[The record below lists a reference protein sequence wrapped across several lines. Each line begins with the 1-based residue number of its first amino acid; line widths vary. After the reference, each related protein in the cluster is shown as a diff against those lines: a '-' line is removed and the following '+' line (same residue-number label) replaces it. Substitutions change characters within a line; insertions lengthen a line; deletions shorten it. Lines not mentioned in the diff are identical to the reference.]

1 MSTKLATLR
10 SALDSLRK
18 RRASV
23 RLATAFS
30 GFLASAI
37 WILFGCFLL
46 DWSFKMELAPRF
58 VLILIGLY
66 VMVRAWRRYAGP
78 LLGQNE
84 TLLQTALLVEKTKE
98 IDSDLI
104 AALEFENPE
113 AEGWGSAELQEE
125 VKDAVAELSKSLDV
139 SEGFSSGAL
148 GQRATAFVLSAC
160 LIGSL
165 CFFFPG
171 FGSAFLNRMLF
182 GKEHYPTNTTIEAI
196 FVIRPEVKNPE
207 TGGVTFAEQ
216 KTDVM
221 KAGSYRSPIGEPLV
235 FQVQCSQ
242 KNDGELPEGGTL
254 TFTGASSSSKNLV
267 AEKNNDG
274 NLTGIYTARLSQLLG
289 TLEFKVEV
297 GDAYSERFTIE
308 RIDRP
313 IISVELAAKAPDYVG
328 ANTSD
333 PDEGTGNDCKLF
345 VDEKGNQE
353 QGIDCETGLLQ
364 VEVQEG
370 GEIKLAL
377 ASRKKALKTVVL
389 RIGEEKFDLKDSGI
403 KSADKRPIW
412 VLKDK
417 VTPLKVVRKR
427 LKYSIEVTDVDDL
440 RPELEYAGLIQIR
453 ADKPPRVQASLVSR
467 YVLPEAAPM
476 IDLIARDDY
485 GIGKVQV
492 HVEVSRQQQEP
503 EKVDSLTVPA
513 KADED
518 KNKNR
523 FRASH
528 PCALK
533 KYDLKKDDIVRLI
546 VEVTDDRGEA
556 LEGESSRSE
565 ALSLR
570 VTDRSG
576 LLNAITELDKNSVRQ
591 LDAIIEKELGIG
603 DSK

>member
-10 SALDSLRK
+10 SALESLRR
-18 RRASV
+18 RRATV

-30 GFLASAI
+30 GFLAAVI

-66 VMVRAWRRYAGP
+66 VLVRAWRRYAGP
-78 LLGQNE
+78 LLGHSE

-104 AALEFENPE
+104 AALEFENPQ

-125 VKDAVAELSKSLDV
+125 VKDGVAELSKSLDV
-139 SEGFSSGAL
+139 SEGFSTGAL
-148 GQRATAFVLSAC
+148 GKRTTAFVLSAG
-160 LIGSL
+160 LVGSL
-165 CFFFPG
+165 CVSFPG
-171 FGSAFLNRMLF
+171 FGSAFLDRMLF
-182 GKEHYPTNTTIEAI
+182 GSAHYPTNTTIETI
-196 FVIRPEVKNPE
+196 LVIRPEVKNSE
-207 TGGVTFAEQ
+207 TGGVIFARQE
-216 KTDVM
+216 TDVI
-221 KAGSYRSPIGEPLV
+221 KSGKVRSPVGEPLV
-235 FQVQCSQ
+235 FEVRCSQ
-242 KNDGELPEGGTL
+242 KNDEKLPEGGTL
-254 TFTGASSSSKNLV
+254 SFTGTSSASKNLV
-267 AEKNNDG
+267 AEKDKDG
-274 NLTGIYTARLSQLLG
+274 KLTGLYTARLSQLIG
-289 TLEFKVEV
+289 NLEFKVEA

-313 IISVELAAKAPDYVG
+313 VVRVELAAKAPDYVG
-328 ANTSD
+328 ENPEVT
-333 PDEGTGNDCKLF
+333 ENECLLF
-345 VDEKGNQE
+345 LDEKGQPE
-353 QGIDCETGLLQ
+353 QNLSCDPGNPQ

-377 ASRKKALKTVVL
+377 TSRKKELKKVIL
-389 RIGEEKFDLKDSGI
+389 KIGEENFKLKDSGR
-403 KSADKRPIW
+403 KSPDNRPVW
-412 VLKDK
+412 VLEAAK
-417 VTPLKVVRKR
+417 TPLTVVKKR
-427 LKYSIEVTDVDDL
+427 LKYSIEITDVDGL
-440 RPELEYAGLIQIR
+440 QPELEIAGLIQIR

-485 GIGKVQV
+485 DIGKVQV
-492 HVEVSRQQQEP
+492 HVEVSRQQQQP
-503 EKVDSLTVPA
+503 EKVDSITVPA
-513 KADED
+513 KLDVDAAR
-518 KNKNR
+518 NR
-523 FRASH
+523 FKAS
-528 PCALK
+528 PACDLK
-533 KYDLKKDDIVRLI
+533 KYNLKKDDIVRLI
-546 VEVTDDRGEA
+546 VEVTDGRGEE

>member
-18 RRASV
+18 RRATV

-30 GFLASAI
+30 GFLAALI
-37 WILFGCFLL
+37 WILVGCFLL

-66 VMVRAWRRYAGP
+66 VLVRSWRRYAGP
-78 LLGQNE
+78 LLGQSE

-104 AALEFENPE
+104 AALEFENPQ

-139 SEGFSSGAL
+139 SEGFSTGAL
-148 GQRATAFVLSAC
+148 GKRATAFVLSAC
-160 LIGSL
+160 LVGSL
-165 CFFFPG
+165 CVVFPG
-171 FGSAFLNRMLF
+171 FGSAFIDRMLF
-182 GKEHYPTNTTIEAI
+182 GSAHYPTNTTIETVL
-196 FVIRPEVKNPE
+196 VIRPEVKNPE
-207 TGGVTFAEQ
+207 TGGVVFARQE
-216 KTDVM
+216 TDVI
-221 KAGSYRSPIGEPLV
+221 KAGKVRSPVGEPLV
-235 FQVQCSQ
+235 FEVRCSQ
-242 KNDGELPEGGTL
+242 KNNGKLPEGGTL
-254 TFTGASSSSKNLV
+254 SFTGTSSASKNLV
-267 AEKNNDG
+267 AEKDKDG
-274 NLTGIYTARLSQLLG
+274 KLTGLYTARLSQLIG
-289 TLEFKVEV
+289 DMEFKVEA
-297 GDAYSERFTIE
+297 GDAYSEWFSIE

-313 IISVELAAKAPDYVG
+313 VVEVELAAKAPGYVG
-328 ANTSD
+328 DNAVVTENSCQLFLDDKGQPEQNLSCD
-333 PDEGTGNDCKLF
+333 P
-345 VDEKGNQE
+345 
-353 QGIDCETGLLQ
+353 GIFQ

-377 ASRKKALKTVVL
+377 TSRKKELKKVVL
-389 RIGEEKFDLKDSGI
+389 KIGEENFELENSGR
-403 KSADKRPIW
+403 KSRLKRPIW
-412 VLKDK
+412 VLKDPK
-417 VTPLKVVRKR
+417 TPLSVVKKR
-427 LKYSIEVTDVDDL
+427 LKYSIEVTDADGL
-440 RPELEYAGLIQIR
+440 QPELEIAGLIQIR

-476 IDLIARDDY
+476 IDLVARDDY
-485 GIGKVQV
+485 DIGKVQV
-492 HVEVSRQQQEP
+492 HVEVSRQQQQP
-503 EKVDSLTVPA
+503 EKVDSITVPA
-513 KADED
+513 KLDVDPAR
-518 KNKNR
+518 NR
-523 FRASH
+523 FKAS
-528 PCALK
+528 PACTLK

-546 VEVTDDRGEA
+546 VEVTDGRGGE

>member
-10 SALDSLRK
+10 SALESLRK
-18 RRASV
+18 RRATV
-23 RLATAFS
+23 RLTTAFT
-30 GFLASAI
+30 GFLAAVI

-66 VMVRAWRRYAGP
+66 VLVRAWRRYAGP
-78 LLGQNE
+78 LLGHSE

-104 AALEFENPE
+104 AALEFENPQ
-113 AEGWGSAELQEE
+113 AEGWGSAELQEK
-125 VKDAVAELSKSLDV
+125 VKDGVAELSKSLDV
-139 SEGFSSGAL
+139 SEGFSTGAL
-148 GQRATAFVLSAC
+148 GKRTTAFVLSAG
-160 LIGSL
+160 LVGSL
-165 CFFFPG
+165 CVLFPG
-171 FGSAFLNRMLF
+171 FGSAFLDRMLF
-182 GKEHYPTNTTIEAI
+182 GSAHYPTNTTIEMI
-196 FVIRPEVKNPE
+196 LVIRPEVKNSE
-207 TGGVTFAEQ
+207 TGGVIFARQE
-216 KTDVM
+216 TDVM
-221 KAGSYRSPIGEPLV
+221 QDGKVRSPVGEPLV
-235 FQVQCSQ
+235 FEVRCSQ
-242 KNDGELPEGGTL
+242 KNDEKLPEGGTL
-254 TFTGASSSSKNLV
+254 SFTGTSSASKNLV
-267 AEKNNDG
+267 AEKDKDG
-274 NLTGIYTARLSQLLG
+274 KLTGLYTARLSQLIG
-289 TLEFKVEV
+289 DLEFKVEA

-313 IISVELAAKAPDYVG
+313 VIRVELAAKAPGYVG
-328 ANTSD
+328 ENSEVTENECLLFLDEEGQPEQDLSCD
-333 PDEGTGNDCKLF
+333 PGNP
-345 VDEKGNQE
+345 
-353 QGIDCETGLLQ
+353 Q

-377 ASRKKALKTVVL
+377 TSRKKELKKVIL
-389 RIGEEKFDLKDSGI
+389 KIGEENFKLIPSGR
-403 KSADKRPIW
+403 KSADNRPVW
-412 VLKDK
+412 VLEAPK
-417 VTPLKVVRKR
+417 TPLTVVKKR
-427 LKYSIEVTDVDDL
+427 LKYSIEVTDVDGL
-440 RPELEYAGLIQIR
+440 QPELEIAGLIQIR

-485 GIGKVQV
+485 DIGKVQV
-492 HVEVSRQQQEP
+492 HVEVSRQQQQP
-503 EKVDSLTVPA
+503 EKVDSITVPA
-513 KADED
+513 KLDVDAAR
-518 KNKNR
+518 NR
-523 FRASH
+523 FKAS
-528 PCALK
+528 PACDLK

-546 VEVTDDRGEA
+546 VEVTDGRGEE

>member
-10 SALDSLRK
+10 SALESLRK
-18 RRASV
+18 RRATV
-23 RLATAFS
+23 RLTTAFT
-30 GFLASAI
+30 GFLAAVI

-66 VMVRAWRRYAGP
+66 VLVRAWRRYAGP
-78 LLGQNE
+78 LLGHSE

-104 AALEFENPE
+104 AALEFENPQ

-125 VKDAVAELSKSLDV
+125 VKDGVAELSKSLDV
-139 SEGFSSGAL
+139 SEGFSTGAL
-148 GQRATAFVLSAC
+148 GKRATAFVLSAG
-160 LIGSL
+160 LVGSL
-165 CFFFPG
+165 CVLFPG
-171 FGSAFLNRMLF
+171 FGSAFLDRMLF
-182 GKEHYPTNTTIEAI
+182 GSAHYPTNTTIEAI
-196 FVIRPEVKNPE
+196 LVIRPEVKNSE
-207 TGGVTFAEQ
+207 TGGVIFARQE
-216 KTDVM
+216 TDVM
-221 KAGSYRSPIGEPLV
+221 QDGKVRSPVGEPLV
-235 FQVQCSQ
+235 FEVRCSQ
-242 KNDGELPEGGTL
+242 KNDEKLPEGGTL
-254 TFTGASSSSKNLV
+254 SFTGTSSASKNLV
-267 AEKNNDG
+267 AEKDKDG
-274 NLTGIYTARLSQLLG
+274 KLTGLYTARLSQLIG
-289 TLEFKVEV
+289 DLEFKVEA

-313 IISVELAAKAPDYVG
+313 VVRVELAAKAPDYVG
-328 ANTSD
+328 ENSEVT
-333 PDEGTGNDCKLF
+333 ENECLLF
-345 VDEKGNQE
+345 LDEKGQPE
-353 QGIDCETGLLQ
+353 QNLSCDPGNPQ

-377 ASRKKALKTVVL
+377 TSRKKELKKVIL
-389 RIGEEKFDLKDSGI
+389 KIGEENFKLKDSGR
-403 KSADKRPIW
+403 KSPDNRPVW
-412 VLKDK
+412 VLEAAK
-417 VTPLKVVRKR
+417 TPLTVVKKR
-427 LKYSIEVTDVDDL
+427 LKYSIEVTDVDGL
-440 RPELEYAGLIQIR
+440 QPELEIAGLIQIR

-485 GIGKVQV
+485 DIGKVQV
-492 HVEVSRQQQEP
+492 HVEVSRQQQQP
-503 EKVDSLTVPA
+503 EKVDSITVPA
-513 KADED
+513 KLDVDAAR
-518 KNKNR
+518 NR
-523 FRASH
+523 FKAS
-528 PCALK
+528 PACDLK

-546 VEVTDDRGEA
+546 VEVTDGRGEE

>member
-10 SALDSLRK
+10 SALESLRK
-18 RRASV
+18 RRATV
-23 RLATAFS
+23 RLTTAFT
-30 GFLASAI
+30 GFLAAVI

-66 VMVRAWRRYAGP
+66 VLVRAWRRYAGP
-78 LLGQNE
+78 LLGHSE

-104 AALEFENPE
+104 AALEFENPQ
-113 AEGWGSAELQEE
+113 AEGWGSAELQEK
-125 VKDAVAELSKSLDV
+125 VKDGVAELSKSLDV
-139 SEGFSSGAL
+139 SEGFSTGAL
-148 GQRATAFVLSAC
+148 GKRTTAFVLSAG
-160 LIGSL
+160 LVGSL
-165 CFFFPG
+165 CVLFPG
-171 FGSAFLNRMLF
+171 FGSAFLDRMLF
-182 GKEHYPTNTTIEAI
+182 GSAHYPTNTTIEMI
-196 FVIRPEVKNPE
+196 LVIRPEVKNSE
-207 TGGVTFAEQ
+207 TGGVIFARQE
-216 KTDVM
+216 TDVM
-221 KAGSYRSPIGEPLV
+221 QDGKVRSPVGEPLV
-235 FQVQCSQ
+235 FEVRCSQ
-242 KNDGELPEGGTL
+242 KNDEKLPEGGTL
-254 TFTGASSSSKNLV
+254 SFTGTSSASKNLV
-267 AEKNNDG
+267 AEKDKDG
-274 NLTGIYTARLSQLLG
+274 KLTGLYTARLSQLIG
-289 TLEFKVEV
+289 DLEFKVEA

-313 IISVELAAKAPDYVG
+313 VIRVELAAKAPGYVG
-328 ANTSD
+328 ENSEVT
-333 PDEGTGNDCKLF
+333 ENECLLF
-345 VDEKGNQE
+345 LDEKGQPE
-353 QGIDCETGLLQ
+353 QDLSCDPGNPQ

-377 ASRKKALKTVVL
+377 TSRKKELKKVIL
-389 RIGEEKFDLKDSGI
+389 KIGEENFKLIPSGR
-403 KSADKRPIW
+403 KSADNRPVW
-412 VLKDK
+412 VLEAPK
-417 VTPLKVVRKR
+417 TPLTVVKKR
-427 LKYSIEVTDVDDL
+427 LKYSIEVTDVDGL
-440 RPELEYAGLIQIR
+440 QPELEIAGLIQIR

-485 GIGKVQV
+485 DIGKVQV
-492 HVEVSRQQQEP
+492 HVEVSRQQQQP
-503 EKVDSLTVPA
+503 EKVDSITVPA
-513 KADED
+513 KLDVDAAR
-518 KNKNR
+518 NR
-523 FRASH
+523 FKAS
-528 PCALK
+528 PACDLK

-546 VEVTDDRGEA
+546 VEVTDGRGEE

>member
-10 SALDSLRK
+10 SALESLRR
-18 RRASV
+18 RRATV

-30 GFLASAI
+30 GFLAAVI

-66 VMVRAWRRYAGP
+66 VLVRAWRRYAGP
-78 LLGQNE
+78 LLGHSE

-104 AALEFENPE
+104 AALEFENPQ

-125 VKDAVAELSKSLDV
+125 VKDGVAELSKSLDV
-139 SEGFSSGAL
+139 SEGFSTGAL
-148 GQRATAFVLSAC
+148 GKRTTAFVLSAG
-160 LIGSL
+160 LVGSL
-165 CFFFPG
+165 CVSFPG
-171 FGSAFLNRMLF
+171 FGSAFLDRMLF
-182 GKEHYPTNTTIEAI
+182 GSAHYPTNTTIETI
-196 FVIRPEVKNPE
+196 LVIRPEVKNSE
-207 TGGVTFAEQ
+207 TGGVIFARQE
-216 KTDVM
+216 TDVI
-221 KAGSYRSPIGEPLV
+221 KSGKVRSPVGEPLV
-235 FQVQCSQ
+235 FEIRCSQ
-242 KNDGELPEGGTL
+242 RNDEKLPEGGTL
-254 TFTGASSSSKNLV
+254 SFTGTSSASKNLV
-267 AEKNNDG
+267 AEKDKDG
-274 NLTGIYTARLSQLLG
+274 KLTGLYTARLSQLIG
-289 TLEFKVEV
+289 DLEFKVEA

-313 IISVELAAKAPDYVG
+313 VVRVELAAKAPDYVG
-328 ANTSD
+328 ENPEVT
-333 PDEGTGNDCKLF
+333 ENECLLF
-345 VDEKGNQE
+345 LDEKGQPE
-353 QGIDCETGLLQ
+353 QNLSCDPGNPQ

-377 ASRKKALKTVVL
+377 SSRKKELKKVIL
-389 RIGEEKFDLKDSGI
+389 KIGEENFKLKDSGR
-403 KSADKRPIW
+403 KSPDNRPVW
-412 VLKDK
+412 VLEAAK
-417 VTPLKVVRKR
+417 TPLTVVKKR
-427 LKYSIEVTDVDDL
+427 LKYSIEITDVDGL
-440 RPELEYAGLIQIR
+440 QPELEIAGLIQIR

-485 GIGKVQV
+485 DIGKVQV
-492 HVEVSRQQQEP
+492 HVEVSRQQQQP
-503 EKVDSLTVPA
+503 EKVDSITVPA
-513 KADED
+513 KLDVDAAR
-518 KNKNR
+518 NR
-523 FRASH
+523 FKAS
-528 PCALK
+528 PACDLK
-533 KYDLKKDDIVRLI
+533 KYNLKKDDIVRLI
-546 VEVTDDRGEA
+546 VEVTDGRGEE

>member
-10 SALDSLRK
+10 SVLDSLRR
-18 RRASV
+18 RRATV

-30 GFLASAI
+30 GFFAAAI
-37 WILFGCFLL
+37 WTLIGCFLL

-58 VLILIGLY
+58 VLIVIGLY
-66 VMVRAWRRYAGP
+66 VLVRAWRRYAGP
-78 LLGQNE
+78 LLGHSE

-113 AEGWGSAELQEE
+113 AEEWGSAELQEE

-139 SEGFSSGAL
+139 TEGFSTGPL
-148 GQRATAFVLSAC
+148 GRRGTAFVLSTC
-160 LIGSL
+160 LVGAL
-165 CFFFPG
+165 CFLFPG

-182 GKEHYPTNTTIEAI
+182 GKAHYPTNTTIEAVL
-196 FVIRPEVKNPE
+196 VIRPEVKNPE
-207 TGGVTFAEQ
+207 TGGVIFAEQ
-216 KTDVM
+216 KADVM
-221 KAGSYRSPIGEPLV
+221 ETGTYRSPVGEPLV
-235 FQVQCSQ
+235 FRIRCSQ
-242 KNDGELPEGGTL
+242 KNDGKLPEGGAL
-254 TFTGASSSSKNLV
+254 TFTGTSSSSKNLV
-267 AEKNNDG
+267 AEKNKAG
-274 NLTGIYTARLSQLLG
+274 NLTGLYTARLSQLLG
-289 TLEFKVEV
+289 DLEFKVEV

-313 IISVELAAKAPDYVG
+313 VIEVELAAKAPSYVG
-328 ANTSD
+328 DNS
-333 PDEGTGNDCKLF
+333 PDTDTYNECKLF
-345 VDEKGNQE
+345 LDEKGE
-353 QGIDCETGLLQ
+353 KEKGISCESGILQ

-377 ASRKKALKTVVL
+377 ASRKKDLKTVVL
-389 RIGEEKFDLKDSGI
+389 RIGEEKFELKDSGK
-403 KSADKRPIW
+403 KSKNKRPIW

-417 VTPLKVVRKR
+417 VTPFKVVRKR
-427 LKYSIEVTDVDDL
+427 LKYSIEVTDKDDL
-440 RPELEYAGLIQIR
+440 QPELEYAGLIQIR

-476 IDLIARDDY
+476 IDFIARDDY

-513 KADED
+513 EADEEKD
-518 KNKNR
+518 KSR
-523 FRASH
+523 FRGSH
-528 PCALK
+528 ACDLK

-546 VEVTDDRGEA
+546 VEVTDDRGAE

-565 ALSLR
+565 ALSMR